1 MTNLPSHLPSSSY
14 HHPLATKFHRPFNN
28 LAEGIMGRT
37 LLPLKADP
45 YARALVRS
53 QADHISRT
61 LVPAFYRFLQA
72 QDLDAQ
78 AAGAQE
84 FSGALE
90 QLTSLLEL
98 GEREIVAKGGPG
110 SGLWHEDGELN
121 WTDVMAGPCE

>member
-1 MTNLPSHLPSSSY
+1 LNS
-14 HHPLATKFHRPFNN
+14 
-28 LAEGIMGRT
+28 LAEGITGRT
-37 LLPLKADP
+37 LLPPKADL
-45 YARALVRS
+45 YARSLVRL

-84 FSGALE
+84 FSSALE
-90 QLTSLLEL
+90 QLTYLLEH

-110 SGLWHEDGELN
+110 SVLWHEDGELN
-121 WTDVMAGPCE
+121 WTDMMAGPCE